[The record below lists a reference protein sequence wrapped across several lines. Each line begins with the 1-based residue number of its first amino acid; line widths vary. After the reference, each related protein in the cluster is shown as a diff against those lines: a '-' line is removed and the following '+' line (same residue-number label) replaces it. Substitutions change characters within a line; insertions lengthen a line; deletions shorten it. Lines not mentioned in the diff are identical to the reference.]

1 MPVWAVI
8 PLKSPESAKSR
19 LGAALNA
26 QQRVRL
32 FYALAR
38 RVIDAAV
45 HTPGIE
51 GVTVVTAS
59 NAVADFATGLGA
71 RCVRLESD
79 CGTAAA
85 CTSALEKVPPHHRQR
100 VLFVAGDIPLIS
112 SDELSRFVAL
122 TERSPLVAIAA
133 DRLQIGT
140 NALLCAP
147 GDAIPLCFGIN
158 SFAQH
163 LAAAAR
169 LGVAVHVVDSAPL
182 ALDIDEASDLHEWHR
197 RLAESGR
204 PVDLDLK
211 ELFAT
216 QEVVFSL

>member
-1 MPVWAVI
+1 MSVWAVI

-19 LGAALNA
+19 LASTLSA

-32 FYALAR
+32 FYTLAS
-38 RVIDAAV
+38 RVIDATV

-59 NAVADFATGLGA
+59 NAVADFAKSRSA
-71 RCVRLESD
+71 RCLRLESD

-85 CTSALEKVPPHHRQR
+85 CTNALEKVPPHQRQR

-112 SDELSRFVAL
+112 SSELSRFVAL
-122 TERSPLVAIAA
+122 TERSPLVAIAP
-133 DRLQIGT
+133 DRRRIGT

-147 GDAIPLCFGIN
+147 GNAIPLSFGSN
-158 SFAQH
+158 SFAHH

-169 LGVAVHVVDSAPL
+169 LGVAVQVIDSAPL
-182 ALDIDEASDLHEWHR
+182 ALDIDEARDLHEWRR
-197 RLAESGR
+197 RLTENGR
-204 PVDLDLK
+204 PVDLDL
-211 ELFAT
+211 EEWFAT
-216 QEVVFSL
+216 QEVAFGL